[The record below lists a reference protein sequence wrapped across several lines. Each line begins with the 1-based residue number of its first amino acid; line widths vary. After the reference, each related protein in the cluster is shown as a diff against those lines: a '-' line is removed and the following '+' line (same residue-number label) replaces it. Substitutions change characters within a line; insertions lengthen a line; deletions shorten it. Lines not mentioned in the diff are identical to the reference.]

1 MLAVKQNPM
10 EPSVAS
16 PDFSVLSKMEATV
29 SLLLSYPPVLL
40 MKESSGR
47 QFLPPAKGS
56 SCHYTLLY
64 AFKGTL
70 GNGACVLCPKV
81 IVMHGYSHAPQVT
94 DIAGHIISRREVNEL
109 HPCVLAVCQY
119 KIVFHDAF
127 SFNGKCGPVVS
138 TATHSKFS
146 HISDS
151 RTMCEPFLYA
161 GHVVFGSDDCRMLV
175 YLRKPRTFI
184 VLHPSFEG
192 VSSPCVRI
200 GKHSVQHTNGVAECH
215 NQRVIACPPSF

>member
-1 MLAVKQNPM
+1 MTRISS
-10 EPSVAS
+10 PSTKNNEFTILSSAIFFA
-16 PDFSVLSKMEATV
+16 DFFIYRRWKATV

-56 SCHYTLLY
+56 SCHHPLLY

-94 DIAGHIISRREVNEL
+94 DIAGHIISRGEVNEL

-127 SFNGKCGPVVS
+127 SFNGKCGRWCP
-138 TATHSKFS
+138 
-146 HISDS
+146 
-151 RTMCEPFLYA
+151 P
-161 GHVVFGSDDCRMLV
+161 
-175 YLRKPRTFI
+175 PRTQNSLISAIVVQCVSHSFTQGMLYSEVMTAVCSFI
-184 VLHPSFEG
+184 CVNLVLS
-192 VSSPCVRI
+192 
-200 GKHSVQHTNGVAECH
+200 
-215 NQRVIACPPSF
+215 

>member
-1 MLAVKQNPM
+1 M
-10 EPSVAS
+10 
-16 PDFSVLSKMEATV
+16 V

-56 SCHYTLLY
+56 SCHHPLLY

-94 DIAGHIISRREVNEL
+94 DIAGHIVSRREVNEL

-127 SFNGKCGPVVS
+127 SFNGV
-138 TATHSKFS
+138 
-146 HISDS
+146 
-151 RTMCEPFLYA
+151 
-161 GHVVFGSDDCRMLV
+161 GSAWRWCPP
-175 YLRKPRTFI
+175 PRTQNSLISAIVVQCVSHSFTQGMLYSEVMTAVCSFI
-184 VLHPSFEG
+184 CVNLVLS
-192 VSSPCVRI
+192 
-200 GKHSVQHTNGVAECH
+200 
-215 NQRVIACPPSF
+215 

>member
-1 MLAVKQNPM
+1 MN
-10 EPSVAS
+10 S
-16 PDFSVLSKMEATV
+16 PYYHPQFFFADFFIYRRWKATV

-56 SCHYTLLY
+56 SCRHPLLY

-109 HPCVLAVCQY
+109 HPCVPAVCQY
-119 KIVFHDAF
+119 KIVFHALSVLWVICF
-127 SFNGKCGPVVS
+127 GCG
-138 TATHSKFS
+138 
-146 HISDS
+146 
-151 RTMCEPFLYA
+151 RY
-161 GHVVFGSDDCRMLV
+161 
-175 YLRKPRTFI
+175 
-184 VLHPSFEG
+184 
-192 VSSPCVRI
+192 CV
-200 GKHSVQHTNGVAECH
+200 
-215 NQRVIACPPSF
+215 PPHL

>member
-1 MLAVKQNPM
+1 MTRISS
-10 EPSVAS
+10 PSTKNNEFTILSSVIFFA
-16 PDFSVLSKMEATV
+16 DFFIYRRWKATV

-56 SCHYTLLY
+56 SCHHPLLY

-127 SFNGKCGPVVS
+127 SFNGV
-138 TATHSKFS
+138 
-146 HISDS
+146 
-151 RTMCEPFLYA
+151 
-161 GHVVFGSDDCRMLV
+161 GSV
-175 YLRKPRTFI
+175 GG
-184 VLHPSFEG
+184 G
-192 VSSPCVRI
+192 VHRHALKILSY
-200 GKHSVQHTNGVAECH
+200 
-215 NQRVIACPPSF
+215 QR

>member
-1 MLAVKQNPM
+1 MSHKAMVGCTTNKIRWCLLWLHRIFPYYRRWKV
-10 EPSVAS
+10 
-16 PDFSVLSKMEATV
+16 TV

-56 SCHYTLLY
+56 SCHHPLLY

-119 KIVFHDAF
+119 KIVFHFACLLMVTI
-127 SFNGKCGPVVS
+127 KCGRWFP
-138 TATHSKFS
+138 
-146 HISDS
+146 
-151 RTMCEPFLYA
+151 P
-161 GHVVFGSDDCRMLV
+161 
-175 YLRKPRTFI
+175 PRTQNSLISAIVVQCVSHSFTQGMLYSEVMTAVCSFI
-184 VLHPSFEG
+184 CVNLVLS
-192 VSSPCVRI
+192 
-200 GKHSVQHTNGVAECH
+200 
-215 NQRVIACPPSF
+215 